1 MRVYMNGFS
10 EDGRRLSSFCGDVA
24 SSGLGLLVRGALSVS
39 GVSWVSLTVGET
51 AEKHYWVE
59 SDFSWRRVW

>member
-10 EDGRRLSSFCGDVA
+10 EDGQRLSSFCGEV
-24 SSGLGLLVRGALSVS
+24 SSCGLSLLVRGALSVS

-59 SDFSWRRVW
+59 KDFSWRRVW